1 MDERRRQVLLVLMG
15 LAVAS
20 CDSVASNR
28 YEGEVLATLNG
39 VVAAGAQ
46 APEVPLEVGL
56 VWGQP
61 DGKAIKLIAEKVP
74 IVGQFP
80 AEFTVQLHHPPPKE
94 AGFQFPGGRI
104 NVAFIAALAKNDW
117 QPGTRLTTGKNV
129 TAYAVAGEI
138 LVHLD
143 RDLPPGQGV
152 LGLGGVHT
160 AGFHVIEEVLVSA
173 EEAQR
178 EAAACRAQFPS
189 APAEACAPEPAE
201 GGEFRLIREAKD
213 GLAHRIRL
221 ALTFPDFTVL
231 SGGDDE
237 PGPPCDDCG
246 DLTGSNTPDGGAG
259 DGHAGSMGEAGG
271 GAFDPG
277 RP

>member
-1 MDERRRQVLLVLMG
+1 MEDRRRQVWLVLMG
-15 LAVAS
+15 LAGAS

-28 YEGEVLATLNG
+28 YEGDVLATLQG
-39 VVAAGAQ
+39 VVSAGAQ
-46 APEVPLEVGL
+46 PPGVPLEVGL

-74 IVGQFP
+74 LTGQFP
-80 AEFTVQLHHPPPKE
+80 AEFTVQLHHPPPQE

-104 NVAFIAALAKNDW
+104 NLAFIAALAKNDW
-117 QPGTRLTTGKNV
+117 KPGTRLTTGRNV
-129 TAYAVAGEI
+129 TAYAVADEI

-143 RDLPPGQGV
+143 RDMPPGQGV

-160 AGFHVIEEVLVSA
+160 AGFHLIEQVLVGA
-173 EEAQR
+173 DEARR
-178 EAAACRAQFPS
+178 EAEACHKQFPL
-189 APAEACAPEPAE
+189 APAEACAAEPAE
-201 GGEFRLIREAKD
+201 GGQFRVTREAKE
-213 GLAHRIRL
+213 GLGHRIRL

-231 SGGDDE
+231 SGGDDD

-246 DLTGSNTPDGGAG
+246 DLINPTTPDGGTS
-259 DGHAGSMGEAGG
+259 DGHAGSMGEVG